1 MGQPRTHKCEGA
13 PEGNVPHGHRKG
25 NAHASTDG
33 PRPGPSPARFS
44 LNQVQSNK
52 PDAIYTLTQKERGIL
67 KFPFQITE
75 DGEIWLTE
83 ELDRED
89 KDTVSGGLKQST
101 FTQLHGGG
109 MFLIRVSALFH

>member
-13 PEGNVPHGHRKG
+13 PPGTVPHGHHKG
-25 NAHASTDG
+25 SAHGSTDG

-44 LNQVQSNK
+44 LNQVKSNE
-52 PDAIYTLTQKERGIL
+52 PDAIYTLTQKEREL

-75 DGEIWLTE
+75 DGEIWLME

-89 KDTVSGGLKQST
+89 KDMVSGGLKQST
-101 FTQLHGGG
+101 FTQLHGGEC
-109 MFLIRVSALFH
+109 FC